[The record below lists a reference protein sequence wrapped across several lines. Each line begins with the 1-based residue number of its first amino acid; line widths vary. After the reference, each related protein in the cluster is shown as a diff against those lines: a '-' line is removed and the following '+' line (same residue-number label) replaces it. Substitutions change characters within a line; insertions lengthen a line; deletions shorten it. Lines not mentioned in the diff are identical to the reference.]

1 MNFMIVDVKGLVA
14 GRVASKIAKAV
25 IKGEK
30 VMIINSE
37 EAVIVGN
44 PVSIMERYNVRTH
57 VKVLSNPHFGPK
69 YERIP
74 SKMLRRMIRGMLPNK
89 PRAVERYIKMV
100 TVYNKTPKILPKEEI
115 KQFEELKCNERHSSL
130 TLGEI
135 AKSLG
140 GKW

>member
-1 MNFMIVDVKGLVA
+1 MIVDVKGLVA

-25 IKGEK
+25 VTGEK
-30 VMIINSE
+30 VMIINAE

-44 PVSIMERYNVRTH
+44 PESIMAKYTLRVQA
-57 VKVLSNPHFGPK
+57 KVHSNPHFGPK

-74 SKMLRRMIRGMLPNK
+74 SKILRRMIKGMLPK
-89 PRAVERYIKMV
+89 GPRAVERYIKMV
-100 TVYNKTPKILPKEEI
+100 TVHNTTPKLLPKEEV
-115 KQFEELKCNERHSSL
+115 KQFEEFKFNERHKCL